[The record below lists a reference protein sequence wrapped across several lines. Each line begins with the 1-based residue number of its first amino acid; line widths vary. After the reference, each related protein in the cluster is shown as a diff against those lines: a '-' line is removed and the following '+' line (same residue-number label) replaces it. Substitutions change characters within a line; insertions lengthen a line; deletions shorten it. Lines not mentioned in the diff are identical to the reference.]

1 MADKIWEIE
10 VGVEMFDELFWVCN
24 VEALLLAE
32 LLKKD
37 VNLLVTLV
45 DVEDASTLF
54 CAFVDKSLSL
64 SGKCITFF
72 SSKEGKSLV

>member
-45 DVEDASTLF
+45 DVSEDASPFALF
-54 CAFVDKSLSL
+54 CSDKSL
-64 SGKCITFF
+64 SGKCWTFF